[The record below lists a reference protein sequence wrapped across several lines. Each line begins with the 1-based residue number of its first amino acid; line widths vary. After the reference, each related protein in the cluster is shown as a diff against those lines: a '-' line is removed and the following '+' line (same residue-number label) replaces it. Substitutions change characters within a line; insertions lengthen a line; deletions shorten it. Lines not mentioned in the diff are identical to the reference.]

1 MLRNVCGMVVFLTAM
16 PASADAPPNMFRS
29 APEPIA
35 EEVEWERIRAQ
46 PSATS
51 ISVFLHQFPD
61 SPHRD
66 DLKRVIRGLESLK
79 SAAPPPTAGTA
90 RMSVQD
96 NPSGRSANRPT
107 GALMSRC
114 ASIFEHSQLG
124 EGMSDADRAFLS
136 ANCH

>member
-1 MLRNVCGMVVFLTAM
+1 MLRNVCAMVVFLIAI

-29 APEPIA
+29 APEPSA

-51 ISVFLHQFPD
+51 IADFLHQFPN

-66 DLKRVIRGLESLK
+66 DSKRIIRGLESLK
-79 SAAPPPTAGTA
+79 SAVPPQTAGTE
-90 RMSVQD
+90 RESVGD
-96 NPSGRSANRPT
+96 NPSGRSDIRPT
-107 GALMSRC
+107 GALKSRC